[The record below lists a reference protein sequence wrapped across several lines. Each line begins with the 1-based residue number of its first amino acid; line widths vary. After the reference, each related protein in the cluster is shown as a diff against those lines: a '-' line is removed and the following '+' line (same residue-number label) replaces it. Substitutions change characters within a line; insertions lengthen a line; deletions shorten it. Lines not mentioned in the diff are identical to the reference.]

1 MSQAETPLQED
12 ASLLD
17 DWRESF
23 LLALTFTG
31 RALQI
36 AFERFVGAQ
45 ASRLQLLGIL
55 SFIDEISQADLQ
67 RHMKVDGATIT
78 RQVKQME
85 SEGLLQRRADPKDN
99 RFTLVMLTDA
109 GRELVRALMRRGLEF
124 ERLALR
130 DVEPEQIACAVEL
143 LARMRQNIQAMAEDD
158 GCLPRETSDT
168 QR

>member
-1 MSQAETPLQED
+1 MNQGETRLEVD

-17 DWRESF
+17 EWRGSF

-31 RALQI
+31 RALQL

-55 SFIDEISQADLQ
+55 SFIGEISQADLQ
-67 RHMKVDGATIT
+67 RHMEVDGATIT

-85 SEGLLQRRADPKDN
+85 SEGLLRRRADPKDN

-109 GRELVRALMRRGLEF
+109 GRETVRVLMRRGLEF
-124 ERLALR
+124 EQLALR
-130 DVEPEQIACAVEL
+130 EVGPEQIDCAVEL
-143 LARMRQNIQAMAEDD
+143 LARVRQNIQAIAEGD
-158 GCLPRETSDT
+158 GCLPRETGDA

>member
-1 MSQAETPLQED
+1 MDQAETPLQVD
-12 ASLLD
+12 AALLD

-31 RALQI
+31 RALHT
-36 AFERFVGAQ
+36 AFERFIRAQ
-45 ASRLQLLGIL
+45 ASRLQLLGAL
-55 SFIDEISQADLQ
+55 AFVGEISQADLQ

-109 GRELVRALMRRGLEF
+109 GREQVRALMRRGLDF
-124 ERLALR
+124 EQVALR
-130 DVEPEQIACAVEL
+130 DVEAEQIACAIEL
-143 LARMRQNIQAMAEDD
+143 LARMRQNIQAMAEGD
-158 GCLPRETSDT
+158 GCLPRETNDAP
-168 QR
+168 R